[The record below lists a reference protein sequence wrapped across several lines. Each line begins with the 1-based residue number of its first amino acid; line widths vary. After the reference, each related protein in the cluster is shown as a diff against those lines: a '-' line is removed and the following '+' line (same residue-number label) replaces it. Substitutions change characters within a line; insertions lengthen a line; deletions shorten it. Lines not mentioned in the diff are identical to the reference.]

1 MHDGRVIRLMARWS
15 RLGRI
20 VALAS
25 LGLGSVLGI
34 SAAST
39 PRPDPARFF
48 DVDRAVLGGSSDQ
61 ARDPFDELAAR
72 FVRCRNEHPEGDS
85 AGACLRSVV
94 FGGDGLN
101 VVNDS
106 STVRESTLTGLLL
119 DHRGGCAA
127 LVALAMVLDPLA
139 WDAYV
144 LRNHVLL
151 RTRLEPPRYFELTAQ
166 GREISVRELKN
177 RFGSQLKA
185 AVIVS
190 APKFIGYYLD
200 NLAVRLAGDGRETDA
215 ERFFQKA
222 IALGPRETRPRL
234 NYGTFLLER
243 DRVDEA
249 VHQLKVAARHA
260 RNDAD
265 AWTNLG
271 VAYARRGQDE
281 RAADSFERATRI
293 DPGHATARTNLATVR
308 ARLQARE
315 ASPAH

>member
-1 MHDGRVIRLMARWS
+1 MARWS

-25 LGLGSVLGI
+25 LGIGSVLGI

-72 FVRCRNEHPEGDS
+72 FIRCRNEHSEGDS

-119 DHRGGCAA
+119 DNRGSCAA

-144 LRNHVLL
+144 LRDHVLL
-151 RTRLEPPRYFELTAQ
+151 RTRAEPTRYLELTAQ
-166 GREISVRELKN
+166 GREISIKELRN
-177 RFGSQLKA
+177 RFGPQLDA
-185 AVIVS
+185 GVVVD
-190 APKFIGYYLD
+190 APRFIGYYLD
-200 NLAVRLAGDGRETDA
+200 NLAVRLAGDGREADA
-215 ERFFQKA
+215 ERLFRDNIKQEPYEGR
-222 IALGPRETRPRL
+222 LRL
-234 NYGTFLLER
+234 NYGTFLL
-243 DRVDEA
+243 DRGRLEEA
-249 VHQLKVAARHA
+249 RRQLKLAVR
-260 RNDAD
+260 DAPENPD

-271 VAYARRGQDE
+271 VVQARLGKPD
-281 RAADSFERATRI
+281 RATECFERALRLE
-293 DPGHATARTNLATVR
+293 PGNQTARTNLTAITSTKNGR
-308 ARLQARE
+308 TK
-315 ASPAH
+315 PK